1 MPNPLV
7 SDSSNT
13 SSYSIDMDVNVMR
26 SSFYNPLKTLIE
38 QTILSFGYTS
48 LKELAE
54 IPIQDKMSKSPTSGG
69 NSRSG
74 ACCQKCKI
82 YEKLLKKLA
91 TLLLVELDEDGGTS
105 TNGAWPGLLSLEKP
119 QGMGFSGLVA
129 GNQSLSGSRGSG
141 ASPKHD
147 GATIPMLSL
156 LTSPFDSFSSVTLMS
171 TTPLTAPSYSAR
183 GSVGNWL
190 KGFVAFA
197 APGKKSESNSF
208 SDGDDYTRT
217 SNSLTP
223 AMLVSNRETAK
234 ADLMQRGKNV
244 KLARQAA
251 VHVAHGTS
259 YSIARARG
267 WDANPRVKETSRT
280 IIARKNQKKMINEY
294 VLLRKIGQGSTGYV
308 VLVQECESKELFA
321 MKIVRLG
328 NKIDWRR
335 VNAIRSEITVLKAV
349 AHPNLVRLHE
359 VIGDKSHNTIFLILQ
374 YISGGSIA
382 KTLSSVTIAT
392 IPEAKLRCYTV
403 QILSA
408 LSHLHSNGIFHRDIK
423 PENILIDKEERIYLA
438 DFGVSAIS
446 TANGVHG
453 MEGTP
458 AFMAPEVFT
467 GNFELIGELVDV
479 WALGVT
485 LYQLMYGFLP
495 FQALTYFE
503 MVRRIVNDPVTFPDK
518 VQGDESERADLGDF
532 SYLDEIEGFMNT
544 DTYLGF
550 HYVGEDDEDEPEKEK
565 YHNDRDE
572 VAPSAVHSSPEF
584 KELIQGVLCKDPHS
598 RWNLRRIWESAWLRD
613 ALESGRRITM
623 TGSPTPRYGE
633 VCFPRALSPSAMTRP
648 AVENNSTNAPI
659 TKLNPN
665 VAVKFYAVSN
675 QTHNFPTNKINNQ
688 INTENTPINKT
699 PTPIFKSNSKVRV
712 NIDTAKESSSVR
724 QLKADEECARPRA
737 SLWKRILSGTW
748 RRKKKVLPEGHS

>member
-7 SDSSNT
+7 SDSATASP
-13 SSYSIDMDVNVMR
+13 YSIDMDVHAMK
-26 SSFYNPLKTLIE
+26 SPSYNPLKTLIE

-54 IPIQDKMSKSPTSGG
+54 IPLQEKILNSPTSRG
-69 NSRSG
+69 NLRSG

-82 YEKLLKKLA
+82 YERLLKKLA
-91 TLLLVELDEDGGTS
+91 TLLLVELDEDEGKS
-105 TNGAWPGLLSLEKP
+105 TTGAWPGRLSVEEP
-119 QGMGFSGLVA
+119 QNRAISDLMA
-129 GNQSLSGSRGSG
+129 GTQSVSRGRDSG
-141 ASPKHD
+141 VTPNHD
-147 GATIPMLSL
+147 GTTVPMLSL

-171 TTPLTAPSYSAR
+171 ATPMTAPSYSAR
-183 GSVGNWL
+183 GSVGKWL

-197 APGKKSESNSF
+197 APGRKSESTSF
-208 SDGDDYTRT
+208 SDGDNNTRA

-223 AMLVSNRETAK
+223 VMRVSNREKAK
-234 ADLMQRGKNV
+234 ADLMQRGKNN

-259 YSIARARG
+259 YPFSRARG

-328 NKIDWRR
+328 NKINWRR
-335 VNAIRSEITVLKAV
+335 VNAIRSEITVLKSV
-349 AHPNLVRLHE
+349 AHPNLVRLYE

-382 KTLSSVTIAT
+382 KTLSSGTIIA

-438 DFGVSAIS
+438 DFGVSAIG

-467 GNFELIGELVDV
+467 GNFELIGELIDV

-495 FQALTYFE
+495 FHALTYFE
-503 MVRRIVNDPVTFPDK
+503 MVQRIVNDPVTFPDQ
-518 VQGDESERADLGDF
+518 VQVDESERADLGDF

-550 HYVGEDDEDEPEKEK
+550 RYDGEDDVDESEKEK

-572 VAPSAVHSSPEF
+572 VTPRAVRSSPEF
-584 KELIQGVLCKDPHS
+584 KELIQGVLCKDPLS
-598 RWNLRRIWESAWLRD
+598 RWNLQRIWESAWLRD
-613 ALESGRRITM
+613 ELESGRGITM
-623 TGSPTPRYGE
+623 AGSPTPSYGE
-633 VCFPRALSPSAMTRP
+633 VCIPRNLSPSAMMRP
-648 AVENNSTNAPI
+648 LAENNSTSASV

-665 VAVKFYAVSN
+665 VAVKVYAIPN
-675 QTHNFPTNKINNQ
+675 QTNNSSTNSINSE
-688 INTENTPINKT
+688 INTKNTPMNKT
-699 PTPIFKSNSKVRV
+699 PTSILNSNSKVRG
-712 NIDTAKESSSVR
+712 NIDNEKESVSGLH
-724 QLKADEECARPRA
+724 LKVDEGCAHPRA
-737 SLWKRILSGTW
+737 SLWKRILSGKW
-748 RRKKKVLPEGHS
+748 RKKKKVLPEG